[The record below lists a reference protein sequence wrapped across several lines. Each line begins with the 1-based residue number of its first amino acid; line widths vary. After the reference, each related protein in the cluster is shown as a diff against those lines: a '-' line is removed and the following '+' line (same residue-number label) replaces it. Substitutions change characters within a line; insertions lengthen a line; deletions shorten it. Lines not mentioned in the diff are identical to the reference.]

1 MSESEREVPRL
12 AFMDDSDTEE
22 PLAIVVPPDEML
34 RQFEG
39 INVAAPMVRYSKRTH
54 ARSNGRY

>member
-12 AFMDDSDTEE
+12 AFMDDTDSE